1 MRLTIYMCLISISAQ
16 YLMYLNDKNYA
27 FHFLGANEESQ
38 KQDVLESEENPI
50 NMDIKVDADKIEKQF

>member
-1 MRLTIYMCLISISAQ
+1 
-16 YLMYLNDKNYA
+16 MYLNDKNYA